1 VNGAE
6 QAVEK
11 FGVLRRSFEG
21 DQGIFEGL
29 QVLVRL
35 LHEQP
40 QHLVFFV
47 AQGGSWEGELAG

>member
-1 VNGAE
+1 MNGAE

-21 DQGIFEGL
+21 DQVIFEGL

-35 LHEQP
+35 LDEQP
-40 QHLVFFV
+40 QHLIFFV
-47 AQGGSWEGELAG
+47 AKGGIWEGS